1 MTFLT
6 ADSAVAEL
14 SRVSPDAN
22 YVHPR
27 IYIDK
32 YLRIIDPVEEMKGS
46 DMKFAIQPG
55 TWAALVSCVV
65 LASPAFAEGFL
76 KGNANYSDSYS
87 GQNNT
92 TLKRTDVRPTD
103 SFAPPANTAEPVFAP
118 ANFSVPMMD
127 APPAPPA
134 FPLNAQ
140 SDEQQDFQG
149 QQGIPSMGQQQ
160 QQYAPHMLAAQA
172 QQLPQQMSNPNDPDS
187 TPEMKLLWD
196 AWHRRVAEAVFIRY
210 SSLANAG
217 FANSPPIG
225 AIAAY
230 SVSRDGRI
238 SNIRLNQKSPNP
250 LYNACI
256 IMAIQSLNGNLAVL
270 QFPPNSRRMNVEK
283 LGQFTQNYGQ
293 QIGFKNV
300 VGDQET
306 IPGRR

>member
-1 MTFLT
+1 MVF
-6 ADSAVAEL
+6 
-14 SRVSPDAN
+14 
-22 YVHPR
+22 
-27 IYIDK
+27 
-32 YLRIIDPVEEMKGS
+32 
-46 DMKFAIQPG
+46 
-55 TWAALVSCVV
+55 
-65 LASPAFAEGFL
+65 ASPAFATGYL
-76 KGNANYSDSYS
+76 QGNAHYSDTYS
-87 GQNNT
+87 GQNNNT
-92 TLKRTDVRPTD
+92 SLKRSEVHPTD
-103 SFAPPANTAEPVFAP
+103 SFASPPSSAEPVFAP
-118 ANFSVPMMD
+118 ANFAVPMMD

-134 FPLNAQ
+134 FPLSAQ
-140 SDEQQDFQG
+140 ADEQPDFQG

-160 QQYAPHMLAAQA
+160 SAPHMLGA
-172 QQLPQQMSNPNDPDS
+172 QQQQQPQQMSNPNDPDS

-250 LYNACI
+250 LYNACV
-256 IMAIQSLNGNLAVL
+256 IMAIQSLNGNMQIL

-293 QIGFKNV
+293 QVGFKNV

>member
-1 MTFLT
+1 
-6 ADSAVAEL
+6 
-14 SRVSPDAN
+14 
-22 YVHPR
+22 
-27 IYIDK
+27 
-32 YLRIIDPVEEMKGS
+32 
-46 DMKFAIQPG
+46 MKFAIQPG

-65 LASPAFAEGFL
+65 LASPAFANGYL
-76 KGNANYSDSYS
+76 QGSANYSDSLS

-92 TLKRTDVRPTD
+92 TLKRSEVHPTD
-103 SFAPPANTAEPVFAP
+103 SFAPPASNAEPVFAP

-140 SDEQQDFQG
+140 TDEQPDFQG
-149 QQGIPSMGQQQ
+149 QQGIPSMGQQS
-160 QQYAPHMLAAQA
+160 APRMLAAQL
-172 QQLPQQMSNPNDPDS
+172 QQQQQPQQMSNPSDPDS

-238 SNIRLNQKSPNP
+238 SNVRLNQKSPNP

-256 IMAIQSLNGNLAVL
+256 IMAIQSLNGNMAVL
-270 QFPPNSRRMNVEK
+270 QFPPNSRRMSVEK

-293 QIGFKNV
+293 QVGFKNV

>member
-1 MTFLT
+1 
-6 ADSAVAEL
+6 
-14 SRVSPDAN
+14 
-22 YVHPR
+22 
-27 IYIDK
+27 
-32 YLRIIDPVEEMKGS
+32 
-46 DMKFAIQPG
+46 MKFAIKPG

-65 LASPAFAEGFL
+65 LASPAFADGYL
-76 KGNANYSDSYS
+76 KGNANYSDTA
-87 GQNNT
+87 GGNQNTKLN
-92 TLKRTDVRPTD
+92 RADVRPTD
-103 SFAPPANTAEPVFAP
+103 SFAPPTNNADPVFAP
-118 ANFSVPMMD
+118 ASFAVPMME

-140 SDEQQDFQG
+140 NDAQPDFQG

-160 QQYAPHMLAAQA
+160 SAPQLLAAQA
-172 QQLPQQMSNPNDPDS
+172 QAQQQPQQMSNPSDPDS

-217 FANSPPIG
+217 FANSPPI
-225 AIAAY
+225 AALAAY

-238 SNIRLNQKSPNP
+238 SNVRLNQKSPNP
-250 LYNACI
+250 LYNACV

-270 QFPPNSRRMNVEK
+270 QFPPNSRRMSVEK

>member
-1 MTFLT
+1 
-6 ADSAVAEL
+6 
-14 SRVSPDAN
+14 
-22 YVHPR
+22 
-27 IYIDK
+27 
-32 YLRIIDPVEEMKGS
+32 
-46 DMKFAIQPG
+46 MKFAIQPG
-55 TWAALVSCVV
+55 TWAALVSCLV
-65 LASPAFAEGFL
+65 LASPAFADGYL
-76 KGNANYSDSYS
+76 KGNANYSDSTGG
-87 GQNNT
+87 GQNTKLN
-92 TLKRTDVRPTD
+92 RSEVRQSD
-103 SFAPPANTAEPVFAP
+103 SFAPPTNNAEPIFAP
-118 ANFSVPMMD
+118 ASFSVPMIA

-134 FPLNAQ
+134 FPLAAQ
-140 SDEQQDFQG
+140 ADEQPNFQG

-160 QQYAPHMLAAQA
+160 QQLAPHMLGA
-172 QQLPQQMSNPNDPDS
+172 QQEQQPQQMSNPNDPDS

-225 AIAAY
+225 AVAAY

-238 SNIRLNQKSPNP
+238 SNVRLNQKSPNP

-256 IMAIQSLNGNLAVL
+256 MMAIQSLNGNLAVL
-270 QFPPNSRRMNVEK
+270 QFPSNSRRMNVEK

-293 QIGFKNV
+293 QIGFKTV

>member
-1 MTFLT
+1 
-6 ADSAVAEL
+6 
-14 SRVSPDAN
+14 
-22 YVHPR
+22 
-27 IYIDK
+27 
-32 YLRIIDPVEEMKGS
+32 
-46 DMKFAIQPG
+46 MKFATQPG
-55 TWAALVSCVV
+55 TLAALVVCVAF
-65 LASPAFAEGFL
+65 ASPAFAANGYL
-76 KGNANYSDSYS
+76 QGNANYSDSYA

-92 TLKRTDVRPTD
+92 TLKRTDVRPSVD
-103 SFAPPANTAEPVFAP
+103 SFAPPSGNAEPVFAP
-118 ANFSVPMMD
+118 ASFAVPMMD
-127 APPAPPA
+127 APPAPPS

-140 SDEQQDFQG
+140 IEDQQQPDFQG

-160 QQYAPHMLAAQA
+160 SAPHMLGV
-172 QQLPQQMSNPNDPDS
+172 QQQQQPQQMSNPSDADS

-225 AIAAY
+225 AVAAY

-238 SNIRLNQKSPNP
+238 SNIRLNQKSPNA

-256 IMAIQSLNGNLAVL
+256 IMAIQSLNGNMAVL

-293 QIGFKNV
+293 QVGFKNV
-300 VGDQET
+300 LGDQET

>member
-1 MTFLT
+1 
-6 ADSAVAEL
+6 
-14 SRVSPDAN
+14 
-22 YVHPR
+22 
-27 IYIDK
+27 
-32 YLRIIDPVEEMKGS
+32 
-46 DMKFAIQPG
+46 MKFAIQPG

-65 LASPAFAEGFL
+65 LASPALAEGLL
-76 KGNANYSDSYS
+76 KGNANYTDSFG

-92 TLKRTDVRPTD
+92 TLKRSEVHPTD
-103 SFAPPANTAEPVFAP
+103 SFAPPAPTSNAEPVFAP
-118 ANFSVPMMD
+118 ANFSVPMME

-134 FPLNAQ
+134 FPLTAQ
-140 SDEQQDFQG
+140 AQAYEQPDFLG

-160 QQYAPHMLAAQA
+160 SAPHMLGA
-172 QQLPQQMSNPNDPDS
+172 QQQQPQQMSNPNDPDS
-187 TPEMKLLWD
+187 SPEMKLLWD

-238 SNIRLNQKSPNP
+238 SNVRLNQKSPNP

-256 IMAIQSLNGNLAVL
+256 IMAIQSLNGNMAVL
-270 QFPPNSRRMNVEK
+270 QFPPNSRRMSVEK